1 VICRI
6 LNSQHLPAPVR
17 EKVIEYAREKA
28 AGFYGG
34 NQTQQYKFVSK
45 LYSERADRL
54 HMGMGFGLQTPS
66 RQDVT

>member
-1 VICRI
+1 M
-6 LNSQHLPAPVR
+6 
-17 EKVIEYAREKA
+17 EKA

-45 LYSERADRL
+45 LDSERADRL